1 MALVVDSR
9 STNVVVVERSRTATA
24 IVREIE
30 AVNIAG
36 EMRTAVPIVREIEV
50 INVAGVGIQG
60 RPGEKGE
67 PGAGDNETFDTDLT
81 LLYNIA
87 KL

>member
-1 MALVVDSR
+1 MARVVGG
-9 STNVVVVERSRTATA
+9 STARVVVVDRSRTAMA
-24 IVREIE
+24 IVRETE
-30 AVNIAG
+30 ALAIAR
-36 EMRTAVPIVREIEV
+36 ETAVMTVVRDTAAV
-50 INVAGVGIQG
+50 NVAGVGIQG